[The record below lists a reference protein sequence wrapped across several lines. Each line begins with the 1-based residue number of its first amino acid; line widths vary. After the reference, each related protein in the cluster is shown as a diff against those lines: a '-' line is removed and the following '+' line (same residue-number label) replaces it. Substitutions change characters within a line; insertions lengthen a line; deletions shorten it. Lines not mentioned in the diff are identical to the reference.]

1 MDNNAQMALANRK
14 NQNAPKKEIRLSP
27 SPVSAKKYLQ
37 ELRELKAFLKEHPEV
52 KSVYRD
58 INIDFLIL
66 QTKRK
71 IMYEEG
77 TKIEQNRQTS
87 NEFVPAIGIPFQ

>member
-1 MDNNAQMALANRK
+1 MDNNAQMAIAKSK
-14 NQNAPKKEIRLSP
+14 NQNVPQKEIKLSP

-37 ELRELKAFLKEHPEV
+37 QLRELKAFLKEHPEV
-52 KSVYRD
+52 KTVYRD

-71 IMYEEG
+71 IMYEEE
-77 TKIEQNRQTS
+77 TKIEENRPS
-87 NEFVPAIGIPFQ
+87 CNDFVPAIGVPF

>member
-1 MDNNAQMALANRK
+1 MDNNAQMALARQR
-14 NQNAPKKEIRLSP
+14 NQNVPQKEIKLSP
-27 SPVSAKKYLQ
+27 SPVSAKKYLH

-71 IMYEEG
+71 IMYEEE
-77 TKIEQNRQTS
+77 TKIEEDRQTS
-87 NEFVPAIGIPFQ
+87 NDFIPAIGVPFQ

>member
-1 MDNNAQMALANRK
+1 MDNNAQMALAKRQK
-14 NQNAPKKEIRLSP
+14 QNTPQKEIKLSS

-37 ELRELKAFLKEHPEV
+37 QLRELKVFLKEHPEV
-52 KSVYRD
+52 KTVYRD

-71 IMYEEG
+71 IMYEEEI
-77 TKIEQNRQTS
+77 KIEEDRQTC
-87 NEFVPAIGIPFQ
+87 NEFVPATGVPFL